1 MEKTSDIVSTR
12 EHTTK
17 AVTNKLTTEPFSETD
32 NAGTVDELC
41 RV

>member
-1 MEKTSDIVSTR
+1 MGKTSDIVSTR

-17 AVTNKLTTEPFSETD
+17 VVTNKLTTKPFSEAD

-41 RV
+41 QV